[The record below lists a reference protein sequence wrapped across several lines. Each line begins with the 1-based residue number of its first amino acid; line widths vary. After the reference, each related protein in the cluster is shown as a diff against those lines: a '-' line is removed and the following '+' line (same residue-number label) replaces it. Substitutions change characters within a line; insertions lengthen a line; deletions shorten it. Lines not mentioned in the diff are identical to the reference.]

1 MSKSDEVKRQ
11 GADPCS
17 GGCVMV
23 AEVPELVPARMLN
36 EYAYCP
42 RLFFLEWVDS
52 LWASSSDTAEG
63 DRRHRRVDDGGGA
76 APLPGEGELKAARSV
91 ELASERLG
99 ITAKLD
105 LLEGSDG
112 GVVPIDTKKGRPAR
126 DGSPWEAD
134 AVQVCAQVLLLREH
148 GYTVERGEIFYA
160 ETRQRVAVE
169 VTPELVARTMGIAAE
184 ARATATRLAPPPPL
198 RSDPKCPRCSLV
210 GICLPDEVNVLA
222 ARQESRPRRL
232 MAPDPD
238 AVPLYVTEPGSVV
251 GIDGGRLTVSKYR
264 EVLASVRLIDVMH
277 VCAYGNVQV
286 TAQAMRALFE
296 REVDVFHFSYGGWLL
311 GMTTGLPSKNV
322 MLRIRQVTTAARGD
336 LGEPR
341 RMIAGKIR
349 NCRVLLRRNGGDA
362 VTRRVAQLAAL
373 AEQAEQAEEA
383 ATLLGIEGTAAR
395 LYFEAFP
402 SLLTSADSLPGPSFT
417 GLRNR
422 RPPADAVNCL
432 LSFCYSLL
440 TKELLAACL
449 TVGFDPYIGLYHR
462 PRFGRPALALD
473 LAEEF
478 RPLLADSTVLTL
490 VNNREVSASD
500 FVVRAG
506 AVALTAEG
514 RKTVIRA
521 WERRMKTEIRHP
533 MFGYS
538 VSYRRAVELQARI
551 LAARLAGELPTYEP
565 LVTR

>member
-1 MSKSDEVKRQ
+1 VTLT
-11 GADPCS
+11 
-17 GGCVMV
+17 
-23 AEVPELVPARMLN
+23 EVPEMVPARMIN

-42 RLFFLEWVDS
+42 RLFFLEWVDQ

-63 DRRHRRVDDGGGA
+63 DRLHGRVDAGGGA
-76 APLPGEGELKAARSV
+76 APLPGEGEVKAARSV

-105 LLEGSDG
+105 LLEGEGG
-112 GVVPIDTKKGRPAR
+112 GVVPVDTKKGRPAR
-126 DGSPWEAD
+126 DGTPWEAD

-160 ETRQRVAVE
+160 ETRQRVPVE
-169 VTPELVARTMGIAAE
+169 ITPGLVARTTEIIGE
-184 ARATATRLAPPPPL
+184 ARAVATRLAPPPPL
-198 RSDPKCPRCSLV
+198 RSSPKCARCSLA

-222 ARQESRPRRL
+222 ARQDGRPRRL
-232 MAPDPD
+232 MASDPD
-238 AVPLYVTEPGSVV
+238 TVPLYVMEPGSVV

-264 EVLASVRLIDVMH
+264 ELLASVRLIDVMH
-277 VCAYGNVQV
+277 ICAYGNVQL

-296 REVDVFHFSYGGWLL
+296 RDVDVYHFSYGGWLL
-311 GMTTGLPSKNV
+311 GLTTGLPSKNV
-322 MLRIRQVTTAARGD
+322 MLRIRQTTAAARGQLD
-336 LGEPR
+336 EVR
-341 RMIAGKIR
+341 QMIAGKIR
-349 NCRVLLRRNGGDA
+349 NCRVLLRRHGGDA
-362 VTRRVAQLAAL
+362 AVRRVAQLAAL
-373 AEQAEQAEEA
+373 AEQAEQAGNA
-383 ATLLGIEGTAAR
+383 ASLLGIEGTAAR

-402 SLLTSADSLPGPSFT
+402 SLLTAADRLPGPGFT

-422 RPPADAVNCL
+422 RPPTDAVNCL
-432 LSFCYSLL
+432 LSFCYGLL

-449 TVGFDPYIGLYHR
+449 AVGFDPYIGLYHR

-478 RPLLADSTVLTL
+478 RPLLADSTVLTC
-490 VNNREVSASD
+490 VNNREIGPSD
-500 FVVRAG
+500 FLVRAG
-506 AVALTAEG
+506 AVTLTDTG

-521 WERRMKTEIRHP
+521 WERRMTTEVRHP
-533 MFGYS
+533 VFGYQ

-551 LAARLAGELPTYEP
+551 LAARLTGELPAYTP